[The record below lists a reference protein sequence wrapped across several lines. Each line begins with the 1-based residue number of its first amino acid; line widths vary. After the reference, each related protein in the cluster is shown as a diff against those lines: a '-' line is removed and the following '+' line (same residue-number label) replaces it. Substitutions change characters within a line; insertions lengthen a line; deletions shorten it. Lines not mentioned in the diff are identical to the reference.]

1 MQGEFVSLSLD
12 TVGARIKSI
21 RGSLSQ
27 ADFAARL
34 GVDRKSVVG
43 WEGDKRLPDGAT
55 LLRLA
60 VEFGA
65 DLNHLLLG
73 GSESKR
79 LAADEEVMLSYYREA
94 TPEVR
99 KAALGALIGAQPGN
113 QAAPATP
120 SKMVNKAPGV
130 LQVGQITGTGKAR
143 VINKKG

>member
-1 MQGEFVSLSLD
+1 MSLSLD
-12 TVGARIKSI
+12 TVGARIKSV
-21 RGSLSQ
+21 RGALSQ

-43 WEGDKRLPDGAT
+43 WEGDKRLPDGST
-55 LLRLA
+55 LLRMA
-60 VEFGA
+60 IEFGV
-65 DLNHLLLG
+65 DINHLLLG

-94 TPEVR
+94 SPEVR
-99 KAALGALIGAQPGN
+99 KAALGALIGAQLGG
-113 QAAPATP
+113 QVAPAMP

-130 LQVGQITGTGKAR
+130 LQVGQITGEGKAR